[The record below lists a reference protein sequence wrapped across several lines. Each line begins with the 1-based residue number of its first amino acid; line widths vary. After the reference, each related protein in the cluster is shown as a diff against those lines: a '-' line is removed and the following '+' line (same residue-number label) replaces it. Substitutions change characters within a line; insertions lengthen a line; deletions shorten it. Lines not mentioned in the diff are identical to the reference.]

1 MSKPLC
7 VVVVGQTPPPV
18 NGQSLMIESFLRGS
32 YPGMRLV
39 HVPMNFSR
47 STSEIGNFGL
57 RKLWVLAKVLL
68 GIVSARFRT
77 GATVLYYPPAG
88 PQMVPFLRDVV
99 LLVPARL
106 LFRRTAFHFH
116 AAGLAEIYPR
126 LPAPLKL
133 LFRMAYRKPD
143 LALFTTRATSGEA
156 GFLEAGRVAIAPC
169 GIADSASDPAL
180 LTSGAESPERPRILF
195 AGILCEGKGLM
206 VLLEACARLLQSG
219 VDFELECMGAFES
232 PEFRQA
238 VEQRIDAS
246 GLGGRVTFPGVL
258 GGRQK
263 AESFRSAAVF
273 CFPSHYA
280 AESFGVVLI
289 EAMCFGLPIVAT
301 RWRGIPEVTGEDGG
315 ALLVAP
321 KDADQLA
328 TALADVLASGELRS
342 RMGAMNRQRYLQR
355 FQVEQYRNAIAD
367 ALMGLERSCA
377 K

>member
-1 MSKPLC
+1 MSKPVC

-18 NGQSLMIESFLRGS
+18 NGQSLMIDSFLRGS

-39 HVPMNFSR
+39 HVPMDFSR

-57 RKLWVLAKVLL
+57 RKLWVLARVLL

-99 LLVPARL
+99 LLVPTRL

-126 LPAPLKL
+126 LPVPLRL
-133 LFRMAYRKPD
+133 LFWMAYRKPD

-156 GFLEAGRVAIAPC
+156 EFLGAGRLAIAPC

-180 LTSGAESPERPRILF
+180 FTSGPLASGAGAAARQRILF

-219 VDFELECMGAFES
+219 ADFDVECMGAFES

-238 VEQRIDAS
+238 VEQRIEES
-246 GLGGRVTFPGVL
+246 GLGGRVAFPGVL
-258 GGRQK
+258 GGREK
-263 AESFRSAAVF
+263 AESFRRAAVF

-289 EAMCFGLPIVAT
+289 EAMCFSLPIVAT

-321 KDADQLA
+321 QDAGQLA
-328 TALADVLASGELRS
+328 EALADVLASPELRA
-342 RMGAMNRQRYLQR
+342 RMGAMNRQRYLDR
-355 FQVEQYRNAIAD
+355 FRVEQYRASISE
-367 ALMGLERSCA
+367 ALMSL
-377 K
+377 